1 MIEPLRDEPDYPS
14 VDLSRLERANIGRRY
29 YNVKLHAINDDL
41 PHKKKLLDYVASLPT
56 AAQTGDG
63 LLLLGGHGQGK
74 TAAACRIL
82 AEAMARAPL
91 SPYFVLAQNLDHY
104 AMHRDVKTE
113 DGASIWRMITRDAQ
127 FLVID
132 DLAAER
138 DTTWTSQWV
147 ELVLTER
154 YHWMLPTIIT
164 SNSSEAEVTDRYPRV
179 GNLVGDAYRVI
190 EMAGANWR
198 D

>member
-1 MIEPLRDEPDYPS
+1 MIEPLRDAPDYPS
-14 VDLSRLERANIGRRY
+14 VSLSRLERANIGRRY
-29 YNVKLHAINDDL
+29 YGTKLHAINSEVE
-41 PHKKKLLDYVASLPT
+41 HRQKLLDYVASLPDVSKS
-56 AAQTGDG
+56 GIG

-91 SPYFVLAQNLDHY
+91 CAYFVLAQNLDHY
-104 AMHRDVKTE
+104 AMHRDVKNE
-113 DGASIWRMITRDAQ
+113 DGASIWKLITRDAQ

-138 DTTWTSQWV
+138 DTAWTSQWI

-154 YHWMLPTIIT
+154 YHRMLPTIIT
-164 SNSSEAEVTDRYPRV
+164 SNSPEEGVTKRYPRV
-179 GNLVGDAYRVI
+179 GNLVGDAYHVI
-190 EMAGANWR
+190 TMAGMNWR